1 MENAEEKLGKLL
13 EEFKGLRDDLSRV
26 MLLFDSRIAKCERK
40 LDREAQEREKADA
53 EMSEKFER
61 LVEKVN
67 ELAQNP
73 VWRSKDSQRVALDR
87 NETYEWCDRIGLP
100 HKDALDELYA
110 RGMLIRSSEGR
121 NTIPVRNRNGS
132 SERVVMIKNY
142 GNISIS

>member
-100 HKDALDELYA
+100 HTDALTNSTRAECLY
-110 RGMLIRSSEGR
+110 G
-121 NTIPVRNRNGS
+121 VRKAETRFPSGTGTAAVK
-132 SERVVMIKNY
+132 EW
-142 GNISIS
+142 

>member
-13 EEFKGLRDDLSRV
+13 EEFKGLRDDLSRA
-26 MLLFDSRIAKCERK
+26 MLLFDSRIAKRERK
-40 LDREAQEREKADA
+40 LDHEAQEREKADA

-73 VWRSKDSQRVALDR
+73 VWRSKDGQRVALDR

-100 HKDALDELYA
+100 RADALDELYT
-110 RGMLIRSSEGR
+110 RGMLIRSSEGK
-121 NTIPVRNRNGS
+121 NTIPVRCRNS
-132 SERVVMIKNY
+132 NSERVVVIKNY